1 MSLRSLLRHSGTL
14 IGLLIVM
21 SLFAAV
27 VGFALF
33 GRVDP
38 NAQDLAGRLA
48 PPSTA
53 HLLGTDEVGRD
64 ILARLLAGAYITA
77 EVVVL
82 VSVLAVPIGML
93 IGLLSGHRGGWLDG
107 VLMRFTDLFLAL
119 PKLVLA
125 LAFAAA
131 LGPGIE
137 NAAIAIAI
145 TSWPPYARIV
155 RAETMLLRKADF
167 VVAAMLQGASNARL
181 LLRYILPMTV
191 SSVLVR
197 AALDMSGIILT
208 AAGLGFL
215 GLGIQP
221 PDAEWGAM
229 VAGGRA
235 AILDQWWVATFPGIA
250 ILLVSI
256 AFSLIG
262 DGMRDLLDKRGA

>member
-1 MSLRSLLRHSGTL
+1 M
-14 IGLLIVM
+14 
-21 SLFAAV
+21 
-27 VGFALF
+27 
-33 GRVDP
+33 
-38 NAQDLAGRLA
+38 
-48 PPSTA
+48 
-53 HLLGTDEVGRD
+53 
-64 ILARLLAGAYITA
+64 
-77 EVVVL
+77 
-82 VSVLAVPIGML
+82 
-93 IGLLSGHRGGWLDG
+93 
-107 VLMRFTDLFLAL
+107 LMRVTDLFLAL

-155 RAETMLLRKADF
+155 RSETVLLRKAEF
-167 VVAAMLQGASNARL
+167 VVAAMLQGASNARIL
-181 LLRYILPMTV
+181 WHYILPLTV

-215 GLGIQP
+215 GLGVQP
-221 PDAEWGAM
+221 PTAEWGAM

-235 AILDQWWVATFPGIA
+235 AILDQWWVATFPGVA
-250 ILLVSI
+250 ILLASL